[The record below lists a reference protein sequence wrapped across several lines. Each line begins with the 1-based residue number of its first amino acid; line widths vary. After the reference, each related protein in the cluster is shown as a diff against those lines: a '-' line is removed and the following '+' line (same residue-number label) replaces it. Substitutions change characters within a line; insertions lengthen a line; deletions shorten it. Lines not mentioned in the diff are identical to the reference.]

1 MRLASNS
8 LAFIKRAAMKAAQ
21 GAEMST
27 YYRGEGAR
35 SYDQRHQHFTERTLI
50 ETLAALDVEALVE
63 HAERQQ
69 RVPRLLDVAC
79 GTGTLLS
86 LLHERFPGAELYG
99 VDSSQEMLAL
109 AQQRLSAVPHL
120 RLEYVVVGPDAQVGL
135 PHPSE
140 SFDLITCT
148 NALHAIPEPEVLLT
162 ALHRLLAHGGYL
174 LLEDFAW
181 RSPSFSWG
189 IFARL
194 ARLVGAESLHPYSL
208 AQARSLCEQAG
219 LSIAHAHAFVIDW
232 LLCGWVIS
240 IMKQE

>member
-1 MRLASNS
+1 
-8 LAFIKRAAMKAAQ
+8 
-21 GAEMST
+21 MSA

-63 HAERQQ
+63 HAESQQ
-69 RVPRLLDVAC
+69 RVPRLLDAAC
-79 GTGTLLS
+79 GTGVLLS
-86 LLHERFPGAELYG
+86 LLHERIPSAELYG
-99 VDSSQEMLAL
+99 IDGSQDMLAL
-109 AQQRLSAVPHL
+109 AHKRLAGVSHL
-120 RLEYVVVGPDAQVGL
+120 QLEHVVVRPNAQAGF
-135 PHPSE
+135 PFPAE

-148 NALHAIPEPEVLLT
+148 NVLHALPDPIATFT
-162 ALHRLLAHGGYL
+162 ALYSLLAPGGHL

-181 RSPSFSWG
+181 RPPSFSWG

-208 AQARSLCEQAG
+208 AQARSLCEQAR

-240 IMKQE
+240 IMKQ